1 MVSDGI
7 TPNNLYVL
15 FMLNRKEIPKLVNL
29 NAEMRLLKLEKFITE
44 SNTTTQKGLDVL
56 KKYDEFLKQLKD
68 KKILPP
74 SIDANNLTK
83 FREMFPKGVLPS
95 GQAARVN
102 IKELEK
108 KMVWFFEN
116 YKYDWDTI
124 FKATKKY
131 LDKYSLEGYMYMKT
145 SGYFIGK
152 LEKGVIVSTLA
163 SYCDMILD
171 GDEENKNYNS
181 QDVI

>member
-29 NAEMRLLKLEKFITE
+29 NAEMRLLKLEEFITE
-44 SNTTTQKGLDVL
+44 SNTITLKGQDVL
-56 KKYDEFLKQLKD
+56 KKYEEFLKPIKE

-74 SIDANNLTK
+74 SVDLTNLTK
-83 FREMFPKGVLPS
+83 FREMFPKGLLPS
-95 GQAARVN
+95 GQAARVT

-108 KMVWFFEN
+108 KMIWFFEN

-124 FKATKKY
+124 LKATKKY
-131 LDKYSLEGYMYMKT
+131 VDKYSLEGYMYMKT
-145 SGYFIGK
+145 SGYFISK
-152 LEKGVIVSTLA
+152 LEKGMIVSTLA

-171 GDEENKNYNS
+171 GDEEEKNYNS